1 MKRLFT
7 VAMVVGALM
16 LGSMNVSA
24 QGAMAAHSSM
34 DKMDKDKKQKK
45 MKSLY
50 VRLGGKK
57 AIKAVVD
64 EFVSNVANDGRINKF
79 FAQAAADPKRMKR
92 LKENL
97 VDQICEASGGPC
109 KYKGLD
115 MITAHKGM
123 NITDAEFGA
132 LVEDLVKALDKFNVG
147 ETEKNE
153 LLGAL
158 GPMKGDIVGK

>member
-16 LGSMNVSA
+16 LGSMNVFA
-24 QGAMAAHSSM
+24 QGAMASHGSM
-34 DKMDKDKKQKK
+34 DKMDDKKQKK
-45 MKSLY
+45 AKSLY

-57 AIKAVVD
+57 AIKAVVE
-64 EFVSNVANDGRINKF
+64 EFVNNVAGDSRINSL
-79 FAQAAADPKRMKR
+79 FARTVADPKRTKK

-97 VDQICEASGGPC
+97 VDQICEATGGPC

-115 MITAHKGM
+115 MVTAHKGM
-123 NITDAEFGA
+123 NITDAQFGA

-158 GPMKGDIVGK
+158 GGMKDQIVGK

>member
-16 LGSMNVSA
+16 LGSMNILA
-24 QGAMAAHSSM
+24 QGAMASHGSM
-34 DKMDKDKKQKK
+34 SMADKKQKK

-64 EFVSNVANDGRINKF
+64 EFVGNVANDSRINKF

-97 VDQICEASGGPC
+97 VDQICDASGGPC

-115 MITAHKGM
+115 MVTAHKGM

-158 GPMKGDIVGK
+158 GGMKGDIVGK

>member
-16 LGSMNVSA
+16 FGSMNVFA
-24 QGAMAAHSSM
+24 QAAMATNSSM
-34 DKMDKDKKQKK
+34 NKMDKDKKQKQK
-45 MKSLY
+45 KLY

-64 EFVSNVANDGRINKF
+64 EFVNNVAGDSRINKF
-79 FAQAAADPKRMKR
+79 FAKTASSPKLMK
-92 LKENL
+92 KFKDNL

-115 MITAHKGM
+115 MVTAHKGM
-123 NITDAEFGA
+123 NISDAEFGA

-158 GPMKGDIVGK
+158 GGMKGDIVGK